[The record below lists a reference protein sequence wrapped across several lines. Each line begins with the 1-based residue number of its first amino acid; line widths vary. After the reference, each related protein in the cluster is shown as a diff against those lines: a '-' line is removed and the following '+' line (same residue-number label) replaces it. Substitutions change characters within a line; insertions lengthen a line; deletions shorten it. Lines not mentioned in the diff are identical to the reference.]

1 MNRISLV
8 LRRRA
13 RGDNGVALLVVIGLM
28 AVVGVLMLVMVGT
41 AIREGNATGRD
52 RQRSSAV
59 MTAEGQVDSI
69 ISKIQSAPLA
79 DGLPC
84 GASSVTGVPVG
95 SDQMTITNTVTYYTA
110 AGATVDCSAL
120 ATTPVAQA
128 KIKSTSSSNRIAG
141 QASATRTVET
151 LLNLKPS
158 YANAFYDAIFS
169 NASMTLANNT
179 KIFGQGSSQDA
190 DIYSN
195 GSVTC
200 NNAVEFHGSIYSQGT
215 VTMSSTCVVS
225 VDVQAKLGYYVDRNN
240 PNAGVNGK
248 ILVWKGPIVL
258 NKSNV
263 GQQARANGPV
273 TGDACSTAGKC
284 FPNDTTVAEPPAQVF
299 PVYEWNPTTEA
310 AWAALGYAVV
320 KLPDATGTYACGNYS
335 GTGPLKGKVD
345 GVAHWIYDHQA
356 TMADTVIYAN
366 CPGQPVMFQGINISL
381 NANLAIFATGGFTFS
396 GNTQIAS
403 NSATHRLLYL
413 VQPYNSVTTH
423 PCTTDGISLDN
434 QVTVADTI
442 DDLLYSP
449 CNIRKANNTTHYGQI
464 YAGGSVTID
473 NKMTMY
479 YKPLP
484 VPGGSASGG
493 SVDNYTVDILYMRE
507 TTP

>member
-28 AVVGVLMLVMVGT
+28 AVVGVLMLVMVGE

-84 GASSVTGVPVG
+84 GASTVTGVPVG
-95 SDQMTITNTVTYYTA
+95 SDKMTITNTVTYYTA

-169 NASMTLANNT
+169 NADMTLSNNT

-200 NNAVEFHGSIYSQGT
+200 NSNVEFHGSIYSQGT
-215 VTMSSTCVVS
+215 VTMSNTCVVS
-225 VDVQAKLGYYVDRNN
+225 VDVQAKLGYYGNN
-240 PNAGVNGK
+240 PNAGVTGK
-248 ILVWKGPIVL
+248 ILVSNGNIVL
-258 NKSNV
+258 NKSKV
-263 GQQARANGPV
+263 GQQARASGLV

-284 FPNDTTVAEPPAQVF
+284 FHDTTVAAPPAQVF
-299 PVYEWNPTTEA
+299 PQYEWNPATEL
-310 AWAALGYAVV
+310 AWAADGYAVV
-320 KLPDATGTYACGNYS
+320 KLPDATYPCGNYGGGGS
-335 GTGPLKGKVD
+335 LNGKVD

-366 CPGQPVMFQGINISL
+366 CPVGVGDEVKFQGINISL

-413 VQPYNSVTTH
+413 VQPYDSVTTH

-464 YAGGSVTID
+464 YAGGSVSID

-484 VPGGSASGG
+484 VPGPPSGG

>member
-13 RGDNGVALLVVIGLM
+13 RGDNGVALLIVIGLM
-28 AVVGVLMLVMVGT
+28 AVVGVLMLVMVGA

-59 MTAEGQVDSI
+59 MTAEGQADSI
-69 ISKIQSAPLA
+69 ISKIQSAPVA
-79 DGLPC
+79 GGLPC
-84 GASSVTGVPVG
+84 GASTVTGVPVG
-95 SDQMTITNTVTYYTA
+95 SDKMTITNTVTYYTS
-110 AGATVDCSAL
+110 AGAPVDCSVL

-158 YANAFYDAIFS
+158 YANALSNAIFS
-169 NASMTLANNT
+169 DANMTLSNNM

-200 NNAVEFHGSIYSQGT
+200 NNNVEFHGSIYSQGT

-225 VDVQAKLGYYVDRNN
+225 VDVQAKLGYYGNN
-240 PNAGVNGK
+240 PNAGVTGK
-248 ILVWKGPIVL
+248 ILVSNGPIVL

-284 FPNDTTVAEPPAQVF
+284 FPNDTTVAAPPKQVF
-299 PVYEWNPTTEA
+299 PQYVWDPTTEA
-310 AWAALGYAVV
+310 AWAADDYAVV
-320 KLPDATGTYACGNYS
+320 KLPDATYPCGNYG
-335 GTGPLKGKVD
+335 GTGSLNGKVD

-464 YAGGSVTID
+464 YAGGSVIID

-484 VPGGSASGG
+484 VPGPPSGG

>member
-1 MNRISLV
+1 MNRTTLAV
-8 LRRRA
+8 RRRA
-13 RGDNGVALLVVIGLM
+13 CGDNGVALLVVIGLM

-59 MTAEGQVDSI
+59 MTAEGQADSI

-79 DGLPC
+79 GGLPC
-84 GASSVTGVPVG
+84 GASTVTGVPVG
-95 SDQMTITNTVTYYTA
+95 SDTMTITNTVKYYTA
-110 AGATVDCSAL
+110 GGADVDCSVL
-120 ATTPVAQA
+120 ATTPVVKAT
-128 KIKSTSSSNRIAG
+128 IKSTSSSNRIAG

-158 YANAFYDAIFS
+158 YANAFANAIFS
-169 NASMTLANNT
+169 NSDMTLSNNT

-200 NNAVEFHGSIYSQGT
+200 NSNVEFHGSIYSQGT
-215 VTMSSTCVVS
+215 VTMSNTCVVW
-225 VDVQAKLGYYVDRNN
+225 VDVQAKLGYYGNN

-248 ILVWKGPIVL
+248 ILVSNGNIVL
-258 NKSNV
+258 NQSNV
-263 GQQARANGPV
+263 GQQARASGLV
-273 TGDACSTAGKC
+273 TGDACTTAGKC
-284 FPNDTTVAEPPAQVF
+284 FENDNTVAAPPAQAF
-299 PVYEWNPTTEA
+299 PQYEWNEA
-310 AWAALGYAVV
+310 AWAADGYAVV
-320 KLPDATGTYACGNYS
+320 KLPDAAGTYPCGNY
-335 GTGPLKGKVD
+335 GGPGALNGKVD
-345 GVAHWIYDHQA
+345 GVAHWIYDNQA
-356 TMADTVIYAN
+356 TMPNTVIYAN
-366 CPGQPVMFQGINISL
+366 CPAGQPVMFQGINISL
-381 NANLAIFATGGFTFS
+381 NANLAIFATAGFTFS

-413 VQPYNSVTTH
+413 VQPYSSVTTH
-423 PCTTDGISLDN
+423 PCTTDGIALDN

-464 YAGGSVTID
+464 YAGGSVSID

-484 VPGGSASGG
+484 VPGPPAAGV

>member
-28 AVVGVLMLVMVGT
+28 AVVGVLMLVMVGA

-79 DGLPC
+79 GLPC
-84 GASSVTGVPVG
+84 GASTVTGVPVG
-95 SDQMTITNTVTYYTA
+95 SDKMTITNTVTYYTA
-110 AGATVDCSAL
+110 AGALVDCSVL

-158 YANAFYDAIFS
+158 YANALNNAIFS
-169 NASMTLANNT
+169 NASMTLSNNT

-200 NNAVEFHGSIYSQGT
+200 DNAVEFHGSIYSQGT

-225 VDVQAKLGYYVDRNN
+225 VDVQAKLGYYGNN
-240 PNAGVNGK
+240 PNAGVTGK
-248 ILVWKGPIVL
+248 ILVSNGDIVL

-263 GQQARANGPV
+263 GQQARARGTV
-273 TGDACSTAGKC
+273 TGDVCATAGKC
-284 FPNDTTVAEPPAQVF
+284 FGGDKTLAPPPYQAF
-299 PVYEWNPTTEA
+299 PPYNWDSATQA
-310 AWAALGYAVV
+310 AWTSDGYTLVT
-320 KLPDATGTYACGNYS
+320 LPTDQCGMYD
-335 GTGPLKGKVD
+335 GPGPLKDKVD
-345 GVAHWIYDHQA
+345 GVAHWIYDNMA
-356 TMADTVIYAN
+356 TMGNTVLYAN
-366 CPGQPVMFQGINISL
+366 CPGNPVTFQGVNNISL
-381 NANLAIFATGGFTFS
+381 NANLAIYATGGFNFS

-403 NSATHRLLYL
+403 NSSTHRLLYL
-413 VQPYNSVTTH
+413 VQPWDSVTTH

-464 YAGGSVTID
+464 YAGGSVSID

-484 VPGGSASGG
+484 VPGPPSGG